1 MTEYTNAEKADM
13 ILAHGATDCNG
24 RATQR
29 LYAEKHPVRRTPAHT
44 MFARLHQQLC
54 GTGSFQKA
62 AHTEL
67 NEEIVLD
74 MVETTPSLSTRG
86 IANEIGISYSSAFPQ
101 WYLQQRIA
109 NPFFEA
115 SVLFTDE
122 ASFSREGIF
131 NTHNSHS
138 WAAANPHVTRTRA
151 AQDRFLVNVWA
162 DILGDH
168 LIGPYILPGHLT
180 GPRYLI
186 FLEQV
191 LPKLLDRAHVT
202 AATRISMW
210 FQQDGAP
217 AHFSISVR
225 NHLDAVC
232 GERWIGRGGPV
243 HLFLRSPDLSCL
255 DYFFWGQVKSL
266 VYETPVNNAEE
277 RVARISAA
285 AGEIRNTPEMLSNVR
300 RSMKRRC
307 EACIMRRA
315 TVIRVKSH
323 FTATP
328 NSIALSLITT
338 MCHIETP
345 VAYVILILHHLDR
358 TETASITVL
367 TVAFLN
373 QSGATSPIRF
383 YHQAIASSLL
393 IAATIK

>member
-13 ILAHGATDCNG
+13 ILAHRATDCNG

-62 AHTEL
+62 ARTEL

-86 IANEIGISYSSAFPQ
+86 IANEIGISYSSVWRILDDSALHPFHYQYVQSLKECDFAPRQAFPQ

-122 ASFSREGIF
+122 
-131 NTHNSHS
+131 
-138 WAAANPHVTRTRA
+138 
-151 AQDRFLVNVWA
+151 DRFLVNVWA

-202 AATRISMW
+202 AATRTSMW

-243 HLFLRSPDLSCL
+243 H
-255 DYFFWGQVKSL
+255 
-266 VYETPVNNAEE
+266 
-277 RVARISAA
+277 
-285 AGEIRNTPEMLSNVR
+285 
-300 RSMKRRC
+300 
-307 EACIMRRA
+307 
-315 TVIRVKSH
+315 
-323 FTATP
+323 
-328 NSIALSLITT
+328 
-338 MCHIETP
+338 
-345 VAYVILILHHLDR
+345 
-358 TETASITVL
+358 
-367 TVAFLN
+367 
-373 QSGATSPIRF
+373 
-383 YHQAIASSLL
+383 
-393 IAATIK
+393 

>member
-1 MTEYTNAEKADM
+1 MTEYTNVEKADM
-13 ILAHGATDCNG
+13 ILVHGATDCNG

-62 AHTEL
+62 ARTQL

-74 MVETTPSLSTRG
+74 MVETTPSLSTRECDF
-86 IANEIGISYSSAFPQ
+86 APRQAFPQ

-191 LPKLLDRAHVT
+191 LPKLLDREHTLPLRLVLPCGSSKMEPRT
-202 AATRISMW
+202 
-210 FQQDGAP
+210 FQY
-217 AHFSISVR
+217 FCSES
-225 NHLDAVC
+225 LDAVC

-243 HLFLRSPDLSCL
+243 H
-255 DYFFWGQVKSL
+255 
-266 VYETPVNNAEE
+266 
-277 RVARISAA
+277 
-285 AGEIRNTPEMLSNVR
+285 
-300 RSMKRRC
+300 
-307 EACIMRRA
+307 
-315 TVIRVKSH
+315 
-323 FTATP
+323 
-328 NSIALSLITT
+328 
-338 MCHIETP
+338 
-345 VAYVILILHHLDR
+345 
-358 TETASITVL
+358 
-367 TVAFLN
+367 
-373 QSGATSPIRF
+373 
-383 YHQAIASSLL
+383 
-393 IAATIK
+393 

>member
-62 AHTEL
+62 ARTEL

-86 IANEIGISYSSAFPQ
+86 LSTVVLAATNCKS
-101 WYLQQRIA
+101 L
-109 NPFFEA
+109 FEA

-191 LPKLLDRAHVT
+191 LPKLLDREHTLPLRLVLPCG
-202 AATRISMW
+202 SSKME
-210 FQQDGAP
+210 P
-217 AHFSISVR
+217 PHISVF
-225 NHLDAVC
+225 
-232 GERWIGRGGPV
+232 
-243 HLFLRSPDLSCL
+243 LFGITWMQYVVNDGLPWRSSALIFRSPDFSCL
-255 DYFFWGQVKSL
+255 DYFFWGQMKSL
-266 VYETPVNNAEE
+266 VYETHVNSAEE
-277 RVARISAA
+277 LVARISAA
-285 AGEIRNTPEMLSNVR
+285 AGEIRNSPENVIEC
-300 RSMKRRC
+300 STLH
-307 EACIMRRA
+307 EAKM
-315 TVIRVKSH
+315 
-323 FTATP
+323 
-328 NSIALSLITT
+328 
-338 MCHIETP
+338 
-345 VAYVILILHHLDR
+345 
-358 TETASITVL
+358 
-367 TVAFLN
+367 
-373 QSGATSPIRF
+373 
-383 YHQAIASSLL
+383 
-393 IAATIK
+393 

>member
-29 LYAEKHPVRRTPAHT
+29 LYAEKHPFRRTPAHT

-62 AHTEL
+62 ARTEL

-74 MVETTPSLSTRG
+74 MVETTPSLSTR
-86 IANEIGISYSSAFPQ
+86 
-101 WYLQQRIA
+101 
-109 NPFFEA
+109 
-115 SVLFTDE
+115 DE

-168 LIGPYILPGHLT
+168 LIGPYIQPGHLT

-202 AATRISMW
+202 AATRTSMW

-243 HLFLRSPDLSCL
+243 H
-255 DYFFWGQVKSL
+255 
-266 VYETPVNNAEE
+266 
-277 RVARISAA
+277 
-285 AGEIRNTPEMLSNVR
+285 
-300 RSMKRRC
+300 
-307 EACIMRRA
+307 
-315 TVIRVKSH
+315 
-323 FTATP
+323 
-328 NSIALSLITT
+328 
-338 MCHIETP
+338 
-345 VAYVILILHHLDR
+345 
-358 TETASITVL
+358 
-367 TVAFLN
+367 
-373 QSGATSPIRF
+373 
-383 YHQAIASSLL
+383 
-393 IAATIK
+393 

>member
-44 MFARLHQQLC
+44 MFVRLHQQLC

-62 AHTEL
+62 ARTEL

-86 IANEIGISYSSAFPQ
+86 IANEIGISYSSVWRILDDSTLHPFHYQYVQSLKECDFAPRQAFPQ
-101 WYLQQRIA
+101 CYLQQRIA

-202 AATRISMW
+202 AATRTSMW
-210 FQQDGAP
+210 FQQGGAP

-225 NHLDAVC
+225 NHLDALC

-243 HLFLRSPDLSCL
+243 H
-255 DYFFWGQVKSL
+255 
-266 VYETPVNNAEE
+266 
-277 RVARISAA
+277 
-285 AGEIRNTPEMLSNVR
+285 
-300 RSMKRRC
+300 
-307 EACIMRRA
+307 
-315 TVIRVKSH
+315 
-323 FTATP
+323 
-328 NSIALSLITT
+328 
-338 MCHIETP
+338 
-345 VAYVILILHHLDR
+345 
-358 TETASITVL
+358 
-367 TVAFLN
+367 
-373 QSGATSPIRF
+373 
-383 YHQAIASSLL
+383 
-393 IAATIK
+393 